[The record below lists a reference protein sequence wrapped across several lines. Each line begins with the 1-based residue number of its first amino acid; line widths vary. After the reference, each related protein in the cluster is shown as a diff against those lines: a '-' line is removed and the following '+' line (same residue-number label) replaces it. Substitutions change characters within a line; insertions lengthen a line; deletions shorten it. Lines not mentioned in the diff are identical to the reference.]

1 MGGGVAGHVWG
12 EGEDKTVLG
21 EDVLE
26 LPVRPH
32 GLMSTPLVFSDPP
45 SGSES

>member
-1 MGGGVAGHVWG
+1 MEGGVARHVWG

-26 LPVRPH
+26 LPVSPH
-32 GLMSTPLVFSDPP
+32 GLMSAPLVFSDPP
-45 SGSES
+45 LGI